1 MDFLRRYVFANFGY
15 KIISLAFAV
24 ALWWVISHDTT
35 AVVGLAVPIEF
46 RRIPPN
52 LEISSLNIPEAQVR
66 VRGPERTI
74 HNLRPQDVHVEV
86 DLRDVKAGERT
97 FDLTDQQVKLPED
110 LKVMQIIPGQLRL
123 SFDQTSTRTVEV
135 RPRVIGTFAPGYEI
149 SQVIAE
155 PAAITVAGPRMR
167 VEQVEA
173 ATTDPVDVSG
183 NMGRNTFVTN
193 AYVADPLVQLVRP
206 TPIHVTVIMQRGGP
220 ALPSKP
226 GPEGAANN

>member
-1 MDFLRRYVFANFGY
+1 VDFLRRYVFANFGY
-15 KIISLAFAV
+15 KVISLAFAI
-24 ALWWVISHDTT
+24 ALWWVISHDAT
-35 AVVGLAVPIEF
+35 AVVGLTVPIEF
-46 RRIPPN
+46 RRIPGN

-110 LKVMQIIPGQLRL
+110 LKVMQVVPAQLRL
-123 SFDQTSTRTVEV
+123 AFDQTATRTVEV
-135 RPRVIGTFAPGYEI
+135 RPRVIGTFAPGY
-149 SQVIAE
+149 QIAKVVAD
-155 PAAITVAGPRMR
+155 PAAITVSGPHLR
-167 VEQVEA
+167 VDQVEA

-183 NMGRNTFVTN
+183 SMGRNTFVTN

-206 TPIHVTVIMQRGGP
+206 TPIHVTVIMERGGAELPSKGGP
-220 ALPSKP
+220 AAK
-226 GPEGAANN
+226 N